1 MVSIRE
7 PTEGLLTLEVIL
19 KLIDQRALKLT
30 IKIRAKTNAQT
41 ATLKMR
47 RRT

>member
-1 MVSIRE
+1 MNSTSSSSI
-7 PTEGLLTLEVIL
+7 
-19 KLIDQRALKLT
+19 KKALKT
-30 IKIRAKTNAQT
+30 AEQIRSIKIRAKTNVQT